1 MKFPL
6 STSIKFLPQPLRFNI
21 FPIIPYLL
29 PLMVC
34 THHQLPV
41 SNVHTNSQPPFPFH
55 IHCND
60 RFCHCLIILPI
71 LVFKPR
77 SYAMWSRVMRG
88 RRGYGKHKERVL
100 LFSDSI
106 QRSKR
111 RENLAQSWTAAC
123 QGYTKHNSA
132 AQTFRLTPQ
141 TFKAILGYLL
151 KLAHLWHLLEQIVS
165 LSGKRGSFY
174 HMTSGSMFANSDSSA
189 LSSRNLCHKGVWLL
203 WVSESVT

>member
-6 STSIKFLPQPLRFNI
+6 SISTKFPPQLLPVNI

-29 PLMVC
+29 PLIVC

-71 LVFKPR
+71 LVLKPR
-77 SYAMWSRVMRG
+77 SHAMWSRGMGG
-88 RRGYGKHKERVL
+88 RKGYGKHKERVL

-111 RENLAQSWTAAC
+111 GENLAQSWTAAC

-132 AQTFRLTPQ
+132 AQTFRLTQ
-141 TFKAILGYLL
+141 TFKAILGCLL

-165 LSGKRGSFY
+165 LSGRRGSFY
-174 HMTSGSMFANSDSSA
+174 HMTSGSMFANPDSFA
-189 LSSRNLCHKGVWLL
+189 PSSRNLCHKGVWLL
-203 WVSESVT
+203 RVSESVM